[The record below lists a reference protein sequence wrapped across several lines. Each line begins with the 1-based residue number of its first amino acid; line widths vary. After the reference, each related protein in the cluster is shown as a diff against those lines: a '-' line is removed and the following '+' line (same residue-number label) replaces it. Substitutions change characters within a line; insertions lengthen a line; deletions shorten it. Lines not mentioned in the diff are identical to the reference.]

1 MLKSLVSFTP
11 LYLFISLFFI
21 LFLLSSF
28 LTSCHLS
35 TSTLFFFLFLS
46 FTSFYMMFFSFS
58 SSLFSCF
65 SPPLLS
71 SLFPSVF
78 IFPFL
83 FQIFFLLCPTL
94 SYFFALTLFIP
105 LSVQLFSFYPST
117 LSLFS
122 SQYLWLHLSFFSS
135 LCIFP
140 IVCSPVPSCRSRFL
154 LFSFSVLELIHLE
167 SALKHRPAAPP
178 LLFFPLFYPSLILF
192 FQSVAFSLPL
202 SLLHSITWISF
213 SPWFSVFFSFYS
225 PNIPLC
231 STLSLILSILCSG
244 FSVLF

>member
-46 FTSFYMMFFSFS
+46 FTSFYIMFFSFS

-65 SPPLLS
+65 SPLLS

-83 FQIFFLLCPTL
+83 FQNVFLLCPTL
-94 SYFFALTLFIP
+94 SYCFIP

-178 LLFFPLFYPSLILF
+178 LLFYPLFYPSLILS

-225 PNIPLC
+225 PNISLC

-244 FSVLF
+244 SYVLF